1 MATGLST
8 KSPDMRK
15 NASCSAARSGRTR
28 ACSFPSRKRLSK
40 SKPRT
45 CCASTRAP
53 YLTRISAAAPKPIWR
68 CFWPPRLPGKLPTP
82 ACSST
87 ADSASQPSTMWNAS
101 SAKRA
106 CTRSRP
112 SRRISFF
119 PTWPSMCSVC
129 HDHFRN
135 HMESLAPRSYLFVPG
150 NRPDRYVKAIAAGA
164 DAVIVDLEDAVP
176 PKDKTSARA
185 ALAAWLSPEHPV
197 LIRVN
202 GAESS
207 WFRED
212 LALCKT
218 PGVAGVLLPKAQRI
232 EDIRLLAEHSGAATP
247 ILPLIETARGFW
259 NAHALAQGPRVQR
272 FVFGSID
279 FQIDLGIQGEEEELL
294 YFRSQLVLVSR
305 IAGLEPPVDGVTTA
319 IDDAE
324 RVRGDTLRGT
334 RKYGGLASGA
344 PASTSPAMSHGAGLS
359 SRSGV
364 PAAAWPEAAGGATCA
379 MGSTLLVSSSLSF
392 ST

>member
-1 MATGLST
+1 
-8 KSPDMRK
+8 MRR
-15 NASCSAARSGRTR
+15 SAA
-28 ACSFPSRKRLSK
+28 
-40 SKPRT
+40 PR
-45 CCASTRAP
+45 
-53 YLTRISAAAPKPIWR
+53 KPIWR
-68 CFWPPRLPGKLPTP
+68 CFRPRRLPGKLPTRV
-82 ACSST
+82 CSST
-87 ADSASQPSTMWNAS
+87 AGLALQPSTTWNVS
-101 SAKRA
+101 FAKRGCA
-106 CTRSRP
+106 KSPRSPRT
-112 SRRISFF
+112 SFCLM
-119 PTWPSMCSVC
+119 WPSMCSVC
-129 HDHFRN
+129 HDRFRTP
-135 HMESLAPRSYLFVPG
+135 MGSLAPRSYLFVPG
-150 NRPDRYVKAIAAGA
+150 NRPDRYAKAIAAGA

-185 ALAAWLSPEHPV
+185 ALAAWLSPEHPA

-324 RVRGDTLRGT
+324 RVRRDTLRARRLGFGAKLCIHP
-334 RKYGGLASGA
+334 RQASPVNECFEPTA
-344 PASTSPAMSHGAGLS
+344 EEESWARRIM
-359 SRSGV
+359 
-364 PAAAWPEAAGGATCA
+364 AAAEAVQGAAVAVDGKMVDRPVIARAEAVIRRIKQRGGH
-379 MGSTLLVSSSLSF
+379 
-392 ST
+392 